1 MRFKI
6 HQQDTYSR
14 GQLLIRSLFGWFYIL
29 IPHTIL
35 LAIFGLWM
43 GILHFLSFW
52 VILFTGT
59 FPRSWFDYHVKMIR
73 WDLRL
78 QAVIFNLSDEYP
90 PFGLDAEFPQ
100 IEFDVEY
107 PENISRGD
115 VLVRALFGIFYI
127 ALPHAFLLLFRM
139 IATQILVFFSWWAVL
154 FTGEFPRS
162 WFDFIVGTLRWSTR
176 LNCYLYLM
184 THEYPPFTGRELASE
199 NA

>member
-1 MRFKI
+1 MRFNI

-14 GQLLIRSLFGWFYIL
+14 SQLLIRSLFGWFYIL

-59 FPRSWFDYHVKMIR
+59 FPRSWFDYHVKMTR

-100 IEFDVEY
+100 IEFNVEY

-127 ALPHAFLLLFRM
+127 VLPHAFLLFFRM

-162 WFDFIVGTLRWSTR
+162 WFDFIVGTLRWNTR
-176 LNCYLYLM
+176 LNCYLYFM
-184 THEYPPFTGRELASE
+184 THEYPPFTGRELATD